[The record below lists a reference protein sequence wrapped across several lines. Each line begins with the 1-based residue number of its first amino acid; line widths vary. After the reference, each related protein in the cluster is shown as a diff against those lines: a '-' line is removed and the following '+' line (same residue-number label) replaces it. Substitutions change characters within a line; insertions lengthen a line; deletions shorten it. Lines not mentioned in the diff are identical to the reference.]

1 MSKLALYG
9 GTPVLNAKEVPEE
22 MFHWP
27 IVNDAMRQAQAEVLE
42 TGNMSGTDISRKFEK
57 QFAEWHGVKYGLA
70 HNTGTNALLAAMY
83 GIGLGPGDELICP
96 SVTYWASCTGAL
108 ALGAS
113 VVFCDI
119 DPDSFTMDPSRIE
132 PLVTDRT
139 VAILPIHVYSPLII
153 VTISESYVNDFS
165 SLSSDRGVALFKML

>member
-9 GTPVLNAKEVPEE
+9 GTPVLAAKDVPEE

-57 QFAEWHGVKYGLA
+57 QFAEWHGMKYGLA

-83 GIGLGPGDELICP
+83 GIGLGPA
-96 SVTYWASCTGAL
+96 T
-108 ALGAS
+108 
-113 VVFCDI
+113 
-119 DPDSFTMDPSRIE
+119 
-132 PLVTDRT
+132 
-139 VAILPIHVYSPLII
+139 
-153 VTISESYVNDFS
+153 N
-165 SLSSDRGVALFKML
+165 